1 MSTMAKQFRREY
13 TDGDGDTLVV
23 SGWPVVP
30 GIVFE
35 TRRKGERHGDP
46 VELSDTEAR
55 ELALFILD
63 RTK

>member
-1 MSTMAKQFRREY
+1 MAKQFRREY
-13 TDGDGDTLVV
+13 TDQDGDVLVV
-23 SGWPVVP
+23 SGWPVVS

-35 TRRKGERHGDP
+35 TRRKGEKHGDP

-55 ELALFILD
+55 ELALFILG

>member
-13 TDGDGDTLVV
+13 TDQDGDTLIV

-35 TRRKGERHGDP
+35 TKRKGEKHGDP
-46 VELSDTEAR
+46 VELTDTEAR
-55 ELALFILD
+55 ELALFILG